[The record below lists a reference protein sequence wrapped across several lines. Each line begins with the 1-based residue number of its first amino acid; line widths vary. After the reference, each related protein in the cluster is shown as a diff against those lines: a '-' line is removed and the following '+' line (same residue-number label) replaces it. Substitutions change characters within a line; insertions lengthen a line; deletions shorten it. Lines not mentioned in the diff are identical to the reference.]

1 MCLARKPLD
10 CARGDKNTKD
20 KADSGISFKKNKKL
34 KMTSI
39 ETISLSGR
47 KKMVSNKEMTFLE
60 RLYLV
65 AIVKGLWITIKHL
78 FTRKV
83 TIQYPEQVRTMS
95 PVYRGQHMLKRDEQG
110 RENCTACGLC
120 ALSCPAEAITMV
132 ASERK
137 ADEKH
142 LYREEKYAS
151 IYEINMLRCI
161 FCGLCE
167 EACPKDAIYLTTS
180 KVLVP
185 SSYEREDFIFGKDK
199 LVMPLEMAMKNAQLK
214 NAN

>member
-1 MCLARKPLD
+1 
-10 CARGDKNTKD
+10 
-20 KADSGISFKKNKKL
+20 
-34 KMTSI
+34 MTAL

-47 KKMVSNKEMTFLE
+47 KKQVSNKEMTFLE
-60 RLYLV
+60 RLYLI
-65 AIVKGLWITIKHL
+65 AIIKGLWITIKHL

-83 TIQYPEQVRTMS
+83 TIQYPEQVREMS
-95 PVYRGQHMLKRDEQG
+95 PVYRGQHMLKRDELG

-120 ALSCPAEAITMV
+120 ALSCPAEAITMK
-132 ASERK
+132 AAERK
-137 ADEKH
+137 KGEEL
-142 LYREEKYAS
+142 LYREEKYAE

-185 SSYEREDFIFGKDK
+185 ASYDREDFIFGKDK
-199 LVMPLEMAMKNAQLK
+199 LVMPLDMAMQNAQLK